1 MRLPLALAA
10 LLLCL
15 VGWSACGPKDYGVW
29 WMEMVWVLGVFGLL
43 LVTYRRFR
51 FSNASYSI
59 VFIWLALH
67 TIGAHYTFELVP
79 MDWLKEIL
87 GTTRNHYDRIAHFA
101 IGLNSYMLAEFFL
114 RKRWVSGR
122 VTASVFAV
130 VSIVA
135 MAGLWEIVEWIGAV
149 WDGGDAGLAFLGSQG
164 DVWDA
169 QKDILADTLGAA
181 CAAICF
187 CFSRSMV
194 VKVGEE

>member
-1 MRLPLALAA
+1 
-10 LLLCL
+10 
-15 VGWSACGPKDYGVW
+15 
-29 WMEMVWVLGVFGLL
+29 
-43 LVTYRRFR
+43 
-51 FSNASYSI
+51 
-59 VFIWLALH
+59 
-67 TIGAHYTFELVP
+67 

-101 IGLNSYMLAEFFL
+101 IGLNSYMLAELFL

-149 WDGGDAGLAFLGSQG
+149 WDGGDAGLAFLCSQG

-187 CFSRSMV
+187 CFCRSMV
-194 VKVGEE
+194 VKVGEVNKEE